1 MNLENV
7 MLSKI
12 SIMSKKDNTVSFH
25 FHEVSKIVKII
36 ETESRMVLSRG
47 WEEGEMGSYSS
58 MGVICCTR

>member
-1 MNLENV
+1 

-12 SIMSKKDNTVSFH
+12 SIMSQTDNYCIIPLS
-25 FHEVSKIVKII
+25 HEVSKIVKII

-47 WEEGEMGSYSS
+47 WEEGERGSYSS